1 MSIIRNNKNYGTE
14 LRYQEPNLEDMSITT
29 NGEYTAEEGYDGLGT
44 VTVNVQ
50 PNLTTLNAT
59 TNNTYTPTAP
69 VQGYN
74 EVVVNVQPN
83 LTTLNATANGT
94 YTPTSPVQGYSSV
107 TVNVSSVVWPTYLTA
122 TYFANEPSNS
132 FDILNNTSNVSGWRF
147 KGASTWESPA
157 TSITVTGFGSIEIE
171 FQLIDNTTLSNM
183 FTYCT
188 NLIKVDLPASVTS
201 FGQSCFFKAGLY
213 EFPNLTNITSIGED
227 CYYCQRLQFADYVI
241 NDNVDRSGYHQ
252 KCFNGSWN
260 WMIKNKFY
268 VNGMV
273 YHIGQPANNID
284 LDLTNGLDGLT
295 ITKWRTNYEH
305 YWTLN
310 SLKFPSTL
318 VSLTGGSLQNS
329 NIGDLYFYG
338 TTPPVN
344 EDFDGAS
351 IWQDASITNI
361 YVPASA
367 LTAYQNSADFAD
379 VASKIQAMP

>member
-1 MSIIRNNKNYGTE
+1 MRCK
-14 LRYQEPNLEDMSITT
+14 P
-29 NGEYTAEEGYDGLGT
+29 
-44 VTVNVQ
+44 
-50 PNLTTLNAT
+50 
-59 TNNTYTPTAP
+59 
-69 VQGYN
+69 
-74 EVVVNVQPN
+74 
-83 LTTLNATANGT
+83 
-94 YTPTSPVQGYSSV
+94 
-107 TVNVSSVVWPTYLTA
+107 
-122 TYFANEPSNS
+122 
-132 FDILNNTSNVSGWRF
+132 
-147 KGASTWESPA
+147 
-157 TSITVTGFGSIEIE
+157 
-171 FQLIDNTTLSNM
+171 FQFCI
-183 FTYCT
+183 
-188 NLIKVDLPASVTS
+188 IKVDLPASVTS
-201 FGQSCFFKAGLY
+201 FGQSCFFTAGLY

-227 CYYCQRLQFADYVI
+227 CFYGQRLQFADYVI

-252 KCFNGSWN
+252 KCFNGDWN
-260 WMIKNKFY
+260 WRVGNKFY

-273 YHIGQPANNID
+273 YHIGQPANNGD

-318 VSLTGGSLQNS
+318 VSLTDGSLKNS

-338 TTPPVN
+338 TTPPVR
-344 EDFDGAS
+344 EDFDSGS